1 MKWSE
6 LDLTKIGTTSFKGMP
21 RFSGLKFQ
29 IPRGVTPYGLGGF
42 KSIDVDI
49 GDPEFLDWWRAVET
63 TFANGFEPFKS
74 NLKGT
79 RLRLKVD
86 EDTYVFDEKRN
97 LQTPDLKEGLWRGAQ
112 ISCLV
117 EISGI
122 YFFNAEHGFVCRC
135 RQIMVYDS
143 DGAEESDDDAPATQ
157 SVTASCVP
165 SRALLDED

>member
-6 LDLTKIGTTSFKGMP
+6 LDLTKIGTTTFKGMP

-29 IPRGVTPYGLGGF
+29 IPRAVTPYGLGGF
-42 KSIDVDI
+42 KSIDVEVA
-49 GDPEFLDWWRAVET
+49 DPEFLDWWRAVET
-63 TFANGFEPFKS
+63 TFANGFEPFKT

-97 LQTPDLKEGLWRGAQ
+97 LLTPDLKEGLWRGAQ

-135 RQIMVYDS
+135 RQIMIYDS
-143 DGAEESDDDAPATQ
+143 DVDEESDAE
-157 SVTASCVP
+157 VTPQASCDLP